1 MIKHTECVNYHKG
14 RKRQN
19 EKTVLSGGLERGLK
33 GTYGAWFPDFPGCV
47 AGGRSQEET
56 IERAEKALGQAVD
69 GLAEHERPLPEP
81 TPVERIVLPK
91 GCDLV
96 AYFIVGVDPPDPS
109 ERVNVY
115 LPKSL
120 IGRIDR
126 RAAELGMSRSSF
138 FGLAATTA
146 LVHVPG
152 RAGGSGGSRGR
163 RSHRTGGLRAG
174 KSPAKSRSR

>member
-1 MIKHTECVNYHKG
+1 
-14 RKRQN
+14 
-19 EKTVLSGGLERGLK
+19 L
-33 GTYGAWFPDFPGCV
+33 A
-47 AGGRSQEET
+47 
-56 IERAEKALGQAVD
+56 QAVD
-69 GLAEHERPLPEP
+69 ALFEQDRALPEP
-81 TPVERIVLPK
+81 TPIARIVLPK
-91 GCDLV
+91 GCDFL

-146 LVHVPG
+146 LVQYPVAVRPDL
-152 RAGGSGGSRGR
+152 AEP
-163 RSHRTGGLRAG
+163 RSKVHKTGGLRTQKTAK
-174 KSPAKSRSR
+174 KSSR